1 MREISAAAIRDAI
14 AQMCVEANKHLPDDL
29 VGILGDARVREADS
43 LAADILGDLLANE
56 KAARELDL
64 PVCQDTGMAVV
75 FADIGRD
82 VHIAG
87 GAFEDAVNAG
97 VAQGYTTG
105 YLRCSVVSDPF
116 ERMNTG
122 DNTPAVIHTRI
133 VEGDR
138 LTLTV
143 APKGFG
149 SENMSAI
156 KMFLPTASKAEVI
169 DFVIDTVRA
178 AGGNPC
184 PPSVLGVGIGGDFE
198 SCALMAK
205 RALCLPADSSGSSE
219 SSYREMEREI
229 VDKANRLG
237 IGPQGF
243 GGRTTVLYA
252 KILAAPTH
260 IAGLP
265 VAVNVGCHVNRHVT
279 RTL

>member
-1 MREISAAAIRDAI
+1 MREISAAAIRDAV
-14 AQMCVEANKHLPDDL
+14 AQMCVDANKHLPAEMTKKL
-29 VGILGDARVREADS
+29 SEARARETDS
-43 LAADILGDLLANE
+43 LAADILEDLLANE

-64 PVCQDTGMAVV
+64 PVCQDTGIAVV

-82 VHIAG
+82 VHISG
-87 GAFEDAVNAG
+87 GAFDDAVNAG
-97 VAQGYTTG
+97 VAQGYTAG
-105 YLRCSVVSDPF
+105 FLRCSVVTDPF
-116 ERMNTG
+116 ERSNTG

-133 VEGDR
+133 VEGEH

-169 DFVIDTVRA
+169 AFVVDTVRA

-184 PPSVLGVGIGGDFE
+184 PPSVLGIGIGGDFE

-205 RALCLPADSSGSSE
+205 RALCLPAVSSE
-219 SSYREMEREI
+219 CDESPYREMEREI
-229 VDKANRLG
+229 VEKANLLG

-252 KILAAPTH
+252 NILAAPTH